1 MRLRTPLSSDAAAE
15 LVRISR
21 GARACLWLRMA
32 CRATRGGST
41 LEGVH
46 NSASRR
52 VAQVSASHA
61 VGPIA
66 LQTMGVRC
74 SGRPLC
80 RALRWASADPA
91 LQPADRYGILEYRRR
106 AQCIEVHLARVALGV
121 PRQNPVVIKYAWFES
136 LSPQP
141 PQSPRMSTL

>member
-21 GARACLWLRMA
+21 GARACPVASHGMSGDER
-32 CRATRGGST
+32 RQH
-41 LEGVH
+41 EGVH
-46 NSASRR
+46 DSASRR
-52 VAQVSASHA
+52 VAQVSALHA

-80 RALRWASADPA
+80 RALHWASADPA

-106 AQCIEVHLARVALGV
+106 AHCIEVHLARVALGF